1 MGLRRAGGADR
12 RGPGRGGRGRRG
24 PGSRLNG
31 GGDTATTV
39 ADPSSD
45 STAPAD
51 TTTDTTVADDG
62 AADTTDTTAADSTD
76 TTGAQDDGAEDAAAD
91 PNGNVNDLPLNSGV
105 QTGTVFNDTPYGEIP
120 AATPQVL
127 VLRPGSGRIIPINQ
141 EIQLRARFSNF
152 KPGTFSDP
160 ASEYGKGTQRLD
172 ENGNLNGHNHACIQ
186 RVARDG
192 SVPGERCDSF
202 GRVPGGHLRHPHRH
216 RAPADPDRPLPRLH
230 RRRRRQPLPG
240 RPGVRPARWPGGLRA
255 GAGHEHPPAAPGAE
269 RRQPVTDPVRHQP
282 RPTIQEE
289 HPFMLRRVTM
299 AAVVAVVAATMVAPA
314 ALAQDDYSTT
324 QVEYGD
330 DVYGGTEGGTESGTS
345 ESGHKSGGA

>member
-1 MGLRRAGGADR
+1 VSKFRPPRRSGWRAPWVSGVLAVLIAAALAGAGAAA
-12 RGPGRGGRGRRG
+12 GAQEAAP
-24 PGSRLNG
+24 NG

-51 TTTDTTVADDG
+51 TTTDTTAADDG

-172 ENGNLNGHNHACIQ
+172 ENGFLNGHNHACIQ

-202 GRVPGGHLRHPHRH
+202 VVMSQEGTSDILTGIGPPLTQTGRYRVCID
-216 RAPADPDRPLPRLH
+216 AA
-230 RRRRRQPLPG
+230 
-240 RPGVRPARWPGGLRA
+240 A
-255 GAGHEHPPAAPGAE
+255 GNHYPAARAFAQRGGPVDCVRVLAMNT
-269 RRQPVTDPVRHQP
+269 RQ
-282 RPTIQEE
+282 
-289 HPFMLRRVTM
+289 LRQVQN
-299 AAVVAVVAATMVAPA
+299 AAN
-314 ALAQDDYSTT
+314 Q
-324 QVEYGD
+324 
-330 DVYGGTEGGTESGTS
+330 
-345 ESGHKSGGA
+345 